1 MAYDDKDDKS
11 LSDKANNAYVEG
23 KKKVK
28 DAWVDTKAAAE
39 KAGNEVEAEADK
51 R

>member
-1 MAYDDKDDKS
+1 MTDDKDEKT
-11 LSDKANNAYVEG
+11 LSDKANNAYVEV
-23 KKKVK
+23 KKEVK
-28 DAWVDTKAAAE
+28 DALVDTKAAVE